1 MILEYYLMCINNIYM
16 SNNTKARDL
25 LYQHVY
31 NHIKENIDYFRIE
44 YKHVDD
50 FETEDVISF
59 DLDLMLTNG
68 LDLEDLT
75 KLGLINDS
83 ISIPN
88 PMMFEVN
95 GRYIEVSDNPKGYE
109 YPCIYKFAKTY
120 ILYKTI

>member
-16 SNNTKARDL
+16 SSNTKARDL

>member
-1 MILEYYLMCINNIYM
+1 MILEYYLMYINNIYM

-50 FETEDVISF
+50 FETEEEISF

>member
-1 MILEYYLMCINNIYM
+1 M

-50 FETEDVISF
+50 FETEYVISF

-75 KLGLINDS
+75 QFRS
-83 ISIPN
+83 CS
-88 PMMFEVN
+88 
-95 GRYIEVSDNPKGYE
+95 
-109 YPCIYKFAKTY
+109 
-120 ILYKTI
+120 